1 MTRWSTRLSAY
12 LVDRKRYDSGMTVL
26 LTGGAGYIGAHVA
39 TLLKER
45 DFDVVVVDDL
55 TTGDSARIAGMEIL
69 RFDLSADASA
79 GELTEFMKSRD
90 ITSVVHVAGKKQVG
104 ESVEN
109 PTWYYRQNVHS
120 MTNLLTAM
128 QANSVDRLVF
138 SSSAAVYGMPEVE
151 EVDEDVV
158 CSPIN
163 PYGQSKL
170 VSEWMARNAALAW
183 GLRVANL
190 RYFNVAG
197 SGSPELRDPSALNL
211 IPIVLKN
218 LMEHRRPVVFGA
230 DYPTPDGTCIRDYVH
245 VLDLAAAHIDALE
258 YLDRPDRSYDT
269 FNVGTGTGAS
279 VYEVINMI
287 SSHTGRKIEPAVIG
301 RRAGDPARLIADV
314 ARIRDELG
322 WKASYGLNEIISSAV

>member
-1 MTRWSTRLSAY
+1 
-12 LVDRKRYDSGMTVL
+12 MTVL

-39 TLLKER
+39 RLLKER

-55 TTGDSARIAGMEIL
+55 TTGDSERIAGTDVVS
-69 RFDLSADASA
+69 FDLSADAAANDLSQI
-79 GELTEFMKSRD
+79 MKSRD

-104 ESVEN
+104 ESVNN

-128 QANSVDRLVF
+128 QVNCVERLVF
-138 SSSAAVYGMPEVE
+138 SSSAAVYGMPDVE
-151 EVDEDVV
+151 EVDERVE

-170 VSEWMARNAALAW
+170 VCEWMSRNAALAW

-197 SGSPELRDPSALNL
+197 SGWSELKDPSALNL
-211 IPIVLKN
+211 IPIVLKS
-218 LMEHRRPVVFGA
+218 LVEHRQPVVFGSN
-230 DYPTPDGTCIRDYVH
+230 YPTPDGTCIRDYVH

-279 VYEVINMI
+279 VYEVVNTI
-287 SSHTGRKIEPAVIG
+287 SSHVGRKIQPVVDG
-301 RRAGDPARLIADV
+301 RRAGDPARLIANV
-314 ARIRDELG
+314 ARIQNELG
-322 WKASYGLNEIISSAV
+322 WKASYGLSEIISSAI